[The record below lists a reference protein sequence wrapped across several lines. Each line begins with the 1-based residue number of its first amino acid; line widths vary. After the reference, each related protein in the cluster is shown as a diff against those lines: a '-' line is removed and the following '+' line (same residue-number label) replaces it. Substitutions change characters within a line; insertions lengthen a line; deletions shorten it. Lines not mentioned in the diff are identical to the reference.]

1 MPGPIRG
8 TAPGL
13 GRRRPGPRP
22 AARQLA
28 HSRQSRRLPITAT
41 IAQLVQT
48 YGYWAVFLAVG
59 LESLGVPIP
68 GETTLIAAAL
78 FAGATH
84 RLSLMYL
91 VIVASVAAIAG
102 DNLGYLLGRGGGY
115 RLLRRYGHR
124 VHVDEAKLKVGRY
137 LFDRHGG
144 GVVFT
149 GRFITV
155 LRTYAAFLAGTNLM
169 SWRRFLLY
177 NAAGGIVW
185 AALVGAGA
193 YLLGAAV
200 HQVSTVVTVA
210 GVVLVVVIVVA
221 LVFYLRRHMKRLER
235 KAEQAYPGP
244 LEDAGAAS
252 GARTGGHRH

>member
-1 MPGPIRG
+1 MI
-8 TAPGL
+8 
-13 GRRRPGPRP
+13 
-22 AARQLA
+22 
-28 HSRQSRRLPITAT
+28 AT
-41 IAQLVQT
+41 IGQLVQT

-59 LESLGVPIP
+59 AESLGVPIP
-68 GETTLIAAAL
+68 GETTLIAAAV

-84 RLSLMYL
+84 RLSLVYL

-102 DNLGYLLGRGGGY
+102 DNLGYLIGRGGGY

-137 LFDRHGG
+137 LFARHGG

-177 NAAGGIVW
+177 NAAGGILW
-185 AALVGAGA
+185 AAVVGAGA
-193 YLLGAAV
+193 YLLGAAA
-200 HQVSTVVTVA
+200 HRVSLAVTVA
-210 GVVLVVVIVVA
+210 GGVLLVIVTAA
-221 LVFYLRRHMKRLER
+221 LIFYMRRHMKRLER
-235 KAEQAYPGP
+235 RAEEAYPGP
-244 LEDAGAAS
+244 LDDAKPGAGSRQEATN
-252 GARTGGHRH
+252 R

>member
-1 MPGPIRG
+1 V
-8 TAPGL
+8 
-13 GRRRPGPRP
+13 
-22 AARQLA
+22 
-28 HSRQSRRLPITAT
+28 TAT
-41 IAQLVQT
+41 IAQLVAT

-59 LESLGVPIP
+59 LESIGVPMP

-84 RLSLMYL
+84 RLSLVYL
-91 VIVASVAAIAG
+91 VVVASVAAIAG
-102 DNLGYLLGRGGGY
+102 DNLGYLIGRHGGY

-144 GVVFT
+144 GVVFF
-149 GRFITV
+149 GRFVTV
-155 LRTYAAFLAGTNLM
+155 LRTYAAFLAGTNMM

-177 NAAGGIVW
+177 NAAGGILW
-185 AALVGAGA
+185 AVLVGAGA

-210 GVVLVVVIVVA
+210 GGVLVVVVVVV
-221 LVFYLRRHMKRLER
+221 LIFYLRRHMRRLER

-244 LEDAGAAS
+244 LDDANAAS
-252 GARTGGHRH
+252 GTPAGGH

>member
-1 MPGPIRG
+1 M
-8 TAPGL
+8 
-13 GRRRPGPRP
+13 
-22 AARQLA
+22 
-28 HSRQSRRLPITAT
+28 TAT
-41 IAQLVQT
+41 IAQLVAT

-59 LESLGVPIP
+59 LESIGVPMP

-84 RLSLMYL
+84 RLSLVYL
-91 VIVASVAAIAG
+91 VVVASVAAIAG
-102 DNLGYLLGRGGGY
+102 DNLGYLIGRHGGY

-144 GVVFT
+144 GVVFF
-149 GRFITV
+149 GRFVTV
-155 LRTYAAFLAGTNLM
+155 LRTYAAFLAGTNMM

-177 NAAGGIVW
+177 NAAGGILW
-185 AALVGAGA
+185 AVLVGAGA

-210 GVVLVVVIVVA
+210 GGVLVVVVVVV
-221 LVFYLRRHMKRLER
+221 LIFYLRRHMRRLER

-244 LEDAGAAS
+244 LDDANAAS
-252 GARTGGHRH
+252 GTPAGGQ

>member
-1 MPGPIRG
+1 V
-8 TAPGL
+8 T
-13 GRRRPGPRP
+13 
-22 AARQLA
+22 
-28 HSRQSRRLPITAT
+28 TT
-41 IAQLVQT
+41 IGQLVQT

-59 LESLGVPIP
+59 LESVGVPIP

-84 RLSLMYL
+84 RLSLVYL

-137 LFDRHGG
+137 LFARHGG
-144 GVVFT
+144 GVVFF

-177 NAAGGIVW
+177 NAAGGILW
-185 AALVGAGA
+185 AVLVGAGA

-200 HQVSTVVTVA
+200 HRVSTAVTVA
-210 GVVLVVVIVVA
+210 GGVLLVIVVA
-221 LVFYLRRHMKRLER
+221 TLIFYMRRHMKRLER

-244 LEDAGAAS
+244 LDGASGTPAS
-252 GARTGGHRH
+252 GAPAGGRRR

>member
-1 MPGPIRG
+1 M
-8 TAPGL
+8 
-13 GRRRPGPRP
+13 
-22 AARQLA
+22 
-28 HSRQSRRLPITAT
+28 TAT

-84 RLSLMYL
+84 RLSLVYL
-91 VIVASVAAIAG
+91 VIVAGVAAIAG
-102 DNLGYLLGRGGGY
+102 DNLGYLIGRAGGY

-124 VHVDEAKLKVGRY
+124 VRVDETKLKVGRY

-177 NAAGGIVW
+177 NAAGGILW
-185 AALVGAGA
+185 AVLIGAGA

-200 HQVSTVVTVA
+200 HQVSTIVTVTG
-210 GVVLVVVIVVA
+210 GVLLVVIVIV

-244 LEDAGAAS
+244 LDDADAAS
-252 GARTGGHRH
+252 GAPAGGHRR

>member
-1 MPGPIRG
+1 V
-8 TAPGL
+8 
-13 GRRRPGPRP
+13 
-22 AARQLA
+22 
-28 HSRQSRRLPITAT
+28 TAT

-48 YGYWAVFLAVG
+48 YGYWAVLLAVG

-84 RLSLMYL
+84 RLSLVYL
-91 VIVASVAAIAG
+91 VVVASAAAIAG
-102 DNLGYLLGRGGGY
+102 DNLGYLIGRGGGY

-144 GVVFT
+144 GVVFA

-155 LRTYAAFLAGTNLM
+155 LRTYAAFLAGTNMM

-177 NAAGGIVW
+177 NAAGGILW
-185 AALVGAGA
+185 AVLVGAGA

-210 GVVLVVVIVVA
+210 GGVLVVVVVVV
-221 LVFYLRRHMKRLER
+221 LIFYLRRHMRRLER

-244 LEDAGAAS
+244 LDDANAAS
-252 GARTGGHRH
+252 GTPAGGH

>member
-1 MPGPIRG
+1 M
-8 TAPGL
+8 
-13 GRRRPGPRP
+13 
-22 AARQLA
+22 
-28 HSRQSRRLPITAT
+28 TAT

-48 YGYWAVFLAVG
+48 YGYWAVLLAVG

-84 RLSLMYL
+84 RLSLVYL
-91 VIVASVAAIAG
+91 VVVASAAAIAG
-102 DNLGYLLGRGGGY
+102 DNLGYLIGRGGGY

-144 GVVFT
+144 GVVFA

-155 LRTYAAFLAGTNLM
+155 LRTYAAFLAGTNMM

-177 NAAGGIVW
+177 NAAGGILW
-185 AALVGAGA
+185 AALVAAGA

-200 HQVSTVVTVA
+200 HQVSTVVTVTGGA
-210 GVVLVVVIVVA
+210 LVVVVVVA
-221 LVFYLRRHMKRLER
+221 LVLYMRRHMKRLER

-244 LEDAGAAS
+244 LDDAGTAS
-252 GARTGGHRH
+252 SAPAGRH

>member
-1 MPGPIRG
+1 M
-8 TAPGL
+8 
-13 GRRRPGPRP
+13 
-22 AARQLA
+22 
-28 HSRQSRRLPITAT
+28 TAT

-59 LESLGVPIP
+59 LESLGLPMP

-84 RLSLMYL
+84 RLSLVYL

-102 DNLGYLLGRGGGY
+102 DNLGYLIGRGGGY

-144 GVVFT
+144 SVVFV
-149 GRFITV
+149 GRFVTV
-155 LRTYAAFLAGTNLM
+155 LRTYAAFLAGTNMM
-169 SWRRFLLY
+169 SWRRFLIY
-177 NAAGGIVW
+177 NATGGILW
-185 AALVGAGA
+185 AASVAAGA

-200 HQVSTVVTVA
+200 HRVSTVVTVA
-210 GVVLVVVIVVA
+210 GGVLLVVIVVA
-221 LVFYLRRHMKRLER
+221 LIFYLRRHMKRLER

-244 LEDAGAAS
+244 LDDANAAS
-252 GARTGGHRH
+252 SAPANRQ